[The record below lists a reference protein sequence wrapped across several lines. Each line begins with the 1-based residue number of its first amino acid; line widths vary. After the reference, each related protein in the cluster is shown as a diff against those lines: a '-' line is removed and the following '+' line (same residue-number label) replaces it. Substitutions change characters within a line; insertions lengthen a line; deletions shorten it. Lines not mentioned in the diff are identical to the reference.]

1 MKLRQFKISC
11 LLLLLITLTPV
22 QVLDAQV
29 HFSEIMQKISA
40 RPDTVKIRM
49 LDSICFNNRNNDQ
62 ELAIKCGEKALEI
75 ARSVRHIRLE
85 TRTLNV
91 VGLVYRA
98 FGNYEKSIDCF
109 IKAYKTAS
117 ATHDTVEM
125 GYAENNLGHT
135 YRMKGYFRHSIEHSL
150 NGYNIFQTIKNKPGM
165 AYSCIG
171 LGNFYTQQKD
181 YSSALIYFSKA
192 LELRKELND
201 RPGQLI
207 ALSNI
212 GNVYSLKG
220 DSLTA
225 FKYFRNVE
233 KGYREIKNESGIAEV
248 YGSMGN
254 LYLKLNDFGKALH
267 YTSMAAELASRVGN
281 LSSQIS
287 KLRNLA
293 LIYAGLG
300 LFNEGELKMNEAIRL
315 AKKYKDD
322 YLTLGCYQTMSEF
335 MEKKGDLKEAY
346 KFAKIVSGLRD
357 TLAAR
362 ELLSGTAE
370 AELIYKNEKAWREKT
385 SIQTNLDAERRENDY
400 LLIMTLLLIFSIF
413 VLYWRFWFRKKLN
426 QQLRELNAAKDKFF
440 SIIAHD
446 LKNPF
451 LGLIGISSALEE
463 EIKAGNFDNVTEY
476 AELLK
481 RSTEHGYELL
491 DNLLE
496 WSRIQ
501 TGRLDMQI
509 CVQQVSPIAEST
521 VGLLMPSAIDKDITV
536 RSQVPEDLFAM
547 ADANILAA
555 VIRNLLS
562 NAIKYSRDGGHIE
575 LLAEEASEM
584 VIITVK
590 DNGLGISDEIK
601 EKLFRI
607 DANVSTPGTRKE
619 KGTGLGLILCREFV
633 TKMGGEISVESEPG
647 KGARFSFTIPKAAP
661 QPVNAA

>member
-1 MKLRQFKISC
+1 
-11 LLLLLITLTPV
+11 
-22 QVLDAQV
+22 
-29 HFSEIMQKISA
+29 MQKISVM
-40 RPDTVKIRM
+40 PDTVQIKQ

-62 ELAIKCGEKALEI
+62 DLAIKCGEKALEI
-75 ARSVRHIRLE
+75 ARSGKHIRLE

-109 IKAYKTAS
+109 IKAYKTSS
-117 ATHDTVEM
+117 ATRDTIEM

-150 NGYNIFQTIKNKPGM
+150 NGYNIFQSIKNKPGM

-171 LGNFYTQQKD
+171 LGNFYTQQKE
-181 YSSALIYFSKA
+181 YSRA
-192 LELRKELND
+192 LEYYNRSLEIRKELND

-212 GNVYSLKG
+212 GDVYARKG

-225 FKYFRNVE
+225 FQYFRRVE
-233 KGYREIKNESGIAEV
+233 NGYREIKNESGIAEV

-254 LYLKLNDFGKALH
+254 LYLKLNDFSKALH
-267 YTSMAAELASRVGN
+267 YTSMAANLASRVGN

-287 KLRNLA
+287 KLKNLA

-300 LFNEGELKMNEAIRL
+300 LYNEGELKINEAIKL
-315 AKKYKDD
+315 AKQYKDD
-322 YLTLGCYQTMSEF
+322 YLSLGCYQTMSEF

-346 KFAKIVSGLRD
+346 RYLKLSSDLHD
-357 TLAAR
+357 TLTAR
-362 ELLSGTAE
+362 EILAGTAE
-370 AELIYKNEKAWREKT
+370 IELIYKNEKAWREKN
-385 SIQTNLDAERRENDY
+385 SMQTNLEAERRENDY
-400 LLIMTLLLIFSIF
+400 LLIMTLLLVFSIF
-413 VLYWRFWFRKKLN
+413 ILYWRFRFRKKLN
-426 QQLRELNAAKDKFF
+426 QHLSELNAAKDKFF

-463 EIKAGNFDNVTEY
+463 EIKSGNFENITEY

-501 TGRLDMQI
+501 TDRLEIHMG
-509 CVQQVSPIAEST
+509 VQQVSPIVKST
-521 VGLLMPSAIDKDITV
+521 VGLLMPAAIDKDITIK
-536 RSQVPEDLFAM
+536 SDIPESLCVM
-547 ADANILAA
+547 ADVNILAA

-562 NAIKYSRDGGHIE
+562 NAIKYSMDGGHIE
-575 LLAEEASEM
+575 LLAEERAGM
-584 VIITVK
+584 VRITVK
-590 DNGLGISDEIK
+590 DDGLGISREIK

-607 DANVSTPGTRKE
+607 DTNISTPGTRKE
-619 KGTGLGLILCREFV
+619 RGTGLGLILCREFV
-633 TKMGGEISVESEPG
+633 TKMGGTIDVESEPG
-647 KGARFSFTIPKAAP
+647 KGACFSFTIHKADL
-661 QPVNAA
+661 QPVTAA